1 MISNPKGDMDYELG
15 GGVYA
20 APSGW
25 RVAPPPSRP
34 PVPAPIYDLK
44 RNLHFSIL

>member
-1 MISNPKGDMDYELG
+1 MISNPKGDMDYELE

-25 RVAPPPSRP
+25 RVAPPP
-34 PVPAPIYDLK
+34 PARRFRHLYMT
-44 RNLHFSIL
+44 